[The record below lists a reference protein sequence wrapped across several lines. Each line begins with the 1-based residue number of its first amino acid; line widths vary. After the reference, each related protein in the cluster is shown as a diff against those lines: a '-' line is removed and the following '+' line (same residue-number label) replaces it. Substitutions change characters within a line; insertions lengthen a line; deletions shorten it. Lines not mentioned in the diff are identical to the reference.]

1 MMSNLAEA
9 TTGEVVAIAIGPNKK
24 VFRLHKD
31 ILCSESEYFCTAY
44 NGLWKEAVEGVTL
57 EDVEVEVFSI
67 FVHWLYTQQMPTY
80 EDNRKYDISED
91 FGFMLLKAYVFAN
104 RFLIADFER
113 IVHNLLIDH
122 MVDFGCSMYEHIIF
136 AYENLPED
144 SLVLKLM
151 VEMQCLRWELDF
163 DGDEEKQRRLDL
175 PKAFLVQVMVRLV
188 ELRDRNIAL
197 QDRDIGIEEFNAG
210 DFYMQEESEEAGE

>member
-1 MMSNLAEA
+1 
-9 TTGEVVAIAIGPNKK
+9 
-24 VFRLHKD
+24 
-31 ILCSESEYFCTAY
+31 
-44 NGLWKEAVEGVTL
+44 
-57 EDVEVEVFSI
+57 
-67 FVHWLYTQQMPTY
+67 
-80 EDNRKYDISED
+80 
-91 FGFMLLKAYVFAN
+91 
-104 RFLIADFER
+104 
-113 IVHNLLIDH
+113 
-122 MVDFGCSMYEHIIF
+122 MYEHIIF

-210 DFYMQEESEEAGE
+210 DFYMQEESEEAGEWCSLLRSEDVQNHQKLPEADWVTLFAT

>member
-1 MMSNLAEA
+1 MYNSEA

-31 ILCSESEYFCTAY
+31 ILCSESEYFRTAY
-44 NGLWKEAVEGVTL
+44 NGLRKEAVKGVTL

-67 FVHWLYTQQMPTY
+67 FVHWLYTQQMSTY
-80 EDNRKYDISED
+80 EDEGKYIGAEK
-91 FGFMLLKAYVFAN
+91 FGFMLLKACIFAN

-122 MVDFGCSMYEHIIF
+122 MVDFGCSTYEHFIF

-175 PKAFLVQVMVRLV
+175 PKEFLVQVMVRLV
-188 ELRDRNIAL
+188 ELRDCNIAL
-197 QDRDIGIEEFNAG
+197 QDRDIEIEEFDAE
-210 DFYMQEESEEAGE
+210 DFYMQEESEEAGK